1 MSNTSHAPIG
11 LISQGPRCTVWLN
24 RPERHNAFDA
34 EVISQLTEA
43 FEGLAQQPDLR
54 VVVLAARGGSF
65 CAGADLRWMR
75 AMADASEADN
85 LRDAQQLAQL
95 LWTVHH
101 CPVPVLAQVNGDCMG
116 GGVGLVAACDI
127 ALSSSHAHFALS
139 EVRLGLIP
147 ATISPYLIQAMGAR
161 HATRYALTAER
172 FNADTALN
180 TGLVDEVLAPLDLM
194 PRVDELA
201 RMISSHSPQA
211 IRQCK
216 RLMRDMAQA
225 PLNPATREDSAQR
238 IAHIRASA
246 EGRAGVAAFL
256 QRRRPPWALPNT
268 GNETRD

>member
-1 MSNTSHAPIG
+1 MSHATTDSPIE
-11 LISQGPRCTVWLN
+11 LISQGTRCTVWLN

-34 EVISQLTEA
+34 DLISRLIEA
-43 FEGLAQQPDLR
+43 FAGLARQSDLR

-95 LWTVHH
+95 LWAVHH

-127 ALSSSHAHFALS
+127 ALSSSHAHYALS

-161 HATRYALTAER
+161 RATRYALTAER
-172 FNADTALN
+172 FNADTALS
-180 TGLVDEVLAPLDLM
+180 TGLVDEVLAPLDLA

-201 RMISSHSPQA
+201 RMICSHSPQA

-225 PLNPATREDSAQR
+225 PLSPATRDDTAQR
-238 IAHIRASA
+238 IAHIRASD

-256 QRRRPPWALPNT
+256 QRHGLPWALPDT
-268 GNETRD
+268 GD